1 MRASRRSWSALLIG
15 GLLASG
21 AAVGLPASA
30 APTVTVP
37 KVIIVPGAI
46 HGIERTGV
54 EAQLSL
60 LQRLSTGSPAM
71 KEILDGV
78 TLVSIP
84 MLNPDGLE
92 LNRRVNDISWAD
104 TLREFPQ
111 LRGAPSAWY
120 YRAGSSTTGPGYDL
134 NRDFPRIWTTFLS
147 QETFRAPRRGRASTS
162 MPSLRRCAISA
173 STCRASSVGSMP
185 SSICTT

>member
-1 MRASRRSWSALLIG
+1 MNTSRQSCQPSPTATDQARSPRASRRSWSALLIG

-21 AAVGLPASA
+21 AAVGLSASA
-30 APTVTVP
+30 APTVT
-37 KVIIVPGAI
+37 GAI
-46 HGIERTGV
+46 HGNEHTGV

-71 KEILDGV
+71 EEILDGV

-84 MLNPDGLE
+84 LLHLDGLE

-111 LRGAPSAWY
+111 LRGAP
-120 YRAGSSTTGPGYDL
+120 RPGTTGPAPP
-134 NRDFPRIWTTFLS
+134 PRARVPT
-147 QETFRAPRRGRASTS
+147 
-162 MPSLRRCAISA
+162 
-173 STCRASSVGSMP
+173 
-185 SSICTT
+185 